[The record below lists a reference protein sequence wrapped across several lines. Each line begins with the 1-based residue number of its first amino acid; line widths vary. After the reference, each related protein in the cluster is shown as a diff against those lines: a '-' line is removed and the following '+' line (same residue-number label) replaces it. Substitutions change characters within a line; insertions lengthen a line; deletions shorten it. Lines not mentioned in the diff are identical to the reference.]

1 MTTIRALIVDDE
13 RLARRRLRTLLADAR
28 DVEIVGECAN
38 GRDAVTMIGRL
49 EPDLVFLDVQMPEM
63 DGFGVLRTV
72 GPSRMPPVI
81 FVTAYDQ
88 YALDAFEVHA
98 LDYLLKPFDEKRLS
112 TALRIARQ
120 RRAGEH
126 SLDFSRRLAELLSEI
141 PPDGEEE
148 PTASAGAVVR
158 ERERRGE
165 SVGAAGLLA
174 RVRTLL
180 RRPPPQPARSTREP
194 IRFGE
199 VEVRPAARTVVRS
212 GQQVE
217 LRPKEFDL
225 LLALAARPGVVLLRA
240 ELLREVWGYHSD
252 VYSRTVDTHILE
264 LRRKLEPDPARPRHI
279 LTVRKSGYRFAP

>member
-1 MTTIRALIVDDE
+1 MTALRALIVDDE
-13 RLARRRLRTLLADAR
+13 RLARRRLRTLLGEAH
-28 DVEIVGECAN
+28 DVEVVGECAN
-38 GRDAVTMIGRL
+38 GRQAVEAIGRL
-49 EPDLVFLDVQMPEM
+49 GPDLVFLDVQMPEL
-63 DGFGVLRTV
+63 DGFGVVRSV

-98 LDYLLKPFDEKRLS
+98 LDYLLKPFDEKRLA

-126 SLDFSRRLAELLSEI
+126 SLDLSRQLADLLSDV
-141 PPDGEEE
+141 PPTESDDGLSAASH
-148 PTASAGAVVR
+148 PSADVSASQGPLGSAGM
-158 ERERRGE
+158 
-165 SVGAAGLLA
+165 LA

-180 RRPPPQPARSTREP
+180 RRPALERATATREP

-199 VEVRPAARTVVRS
+199 IEVRPAARLVTRA
-212 GQQVE
+212 GREVE

-225 LLALAARPGVVLLRA
+225 LLALATRPGVVLPRA
-240 ELLREVWGYHSD
+240 ELLREVWGYRSD

-264 LRRKLEPDPARPRHI
+264 LRRKLEPDPARPRYI